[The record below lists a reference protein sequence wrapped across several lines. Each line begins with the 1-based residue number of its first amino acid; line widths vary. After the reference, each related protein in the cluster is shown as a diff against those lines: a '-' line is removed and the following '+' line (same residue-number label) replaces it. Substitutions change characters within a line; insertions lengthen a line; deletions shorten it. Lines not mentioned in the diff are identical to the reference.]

1 LKDPKT
7 DEITFGFQR
16 ELARNIGFSAQW
28 IQRWFNDQT
37 VDEEVGIPVNGY
49 SARTLNDPGPDNL
62 VNTQD
67 DRPITMFDVLPQFR
81 GQNISFHANSPGTQR
96 YKGLELSVTKRM
108 SNRWQLMGSYV
119 WSRLDGDL
127 VVDPNNPNQMIPTNA
142 VGRGANDQPHAFKLI
157 GSYQAPLGVN
167 VGVNYQALSGLP
179 TDRTFRATLTQGATT
194 VRAEPRG
201 TYRADFLSMLSLKVD
216 KTFHLHKHAGIS
228 GFLEVHNLLNS
239 NAAQNNI
246 GLLTQ
251 AFTSQAAF
259 DAARATTS
267 YFGRAQEILAPRIL
281 KLGVRYAF

>member
-1 LKDPKT
+1 
-7 DEITFGFQR
+7 
-16 ELARNIGFSAQW
+16 
-28 IQRWFNDQT
+28 
-37 VDEEVGIPVNGY
+37 
-49 SARTLNDPGPDNL
+49 
-62 VNTQD
+62 
-67 DRPITMFDVLPQFR
+67 
-81 GQNISFHANSPGTQR
+81 
-96 YKGLELSVTKRM
+96 
-108 SNRWQLMGSYV
+108 
-119 WSRLDGDL
+119 

-142 VGRGANDQPHAFKLI
+142 VGHDANDQPHAFKLI

-179 TDRTFRATLTQGATT
+179 TDRNFRQTLVQGATT

-201 TYRADFLSMLSLKVD
+201 TYRADFLNLLSLKLD
-216 KTFHLHKHAGIS
+216 KTFRVHRHAGIS
-228 GFLEVHNLLNS
+228 GFLEVHNLLNT

-267 YFGRAQEILAPRIL
+267 YFGRVQEIVAPRIL